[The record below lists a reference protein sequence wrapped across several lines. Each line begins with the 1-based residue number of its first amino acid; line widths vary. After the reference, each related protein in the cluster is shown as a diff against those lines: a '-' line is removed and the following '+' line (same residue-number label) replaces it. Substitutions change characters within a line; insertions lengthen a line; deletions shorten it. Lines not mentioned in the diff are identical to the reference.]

1 MSSFSSEQ
9 SSPHEGETSL
19 TTGTGLRLRVRPA
32 SAADEGALETFFE
45 HVTLEDLRFRFLS
58 AVQHVGHDQ
67 IAAMLRPD
75 REQTETFLAFEESG
89 TLVGVA
95 TLAADAQ
102 GETAEVAVSVHR
114 DWKAQGIGWSLL
126 RHVAQTA
133 RAWGILRLQSIESR
147 DNHAAIE
154 VERDLG
160 LPRRLIPAIPRSSS
174 WKPTLQEMP
183 PAGRE
188 CMHHQRHRTT
198 VSEQVNAWR

>member
-1 MSSFSSEQ
+1 MLS
-9 SSPHEGETSL
+9 SSPAQSNLQAGETSL
-19 TTGTGLRLRVRPA
+19 TTGTGLSLRVRPA
-32 SAADEGALETFFE
+32 TAADEDALETFFE
-45 HVTLEDLRFRFLS
+45 QVSLEDLRFRFLS

-67 IAAMLRPD
+67 IAAMLRAD
-75 REQTETFLAFEESG
+75 RDRTKTFLAYEEQG
-89 TLVGVA
+89 ALVGVA
-95 TLAADAQ
+95 TLAASAQ

-160 LPRRLIPAIPRSSS
+160 FTARAYPGD
-174 WKPTLQEMP
+174 PTLILVEADL
-183 PAGRE
+183 AGDAASG
-188 CMHHQRHRTT
+188 T
-198 VSEQVNAWR
+198 

>member
-1 MSSFSSEQ
+1 MPSFPPEQ
-9 SSPHEGETSL
+9 SSPQAGETSL

-32 SAADEGALETFFE
+32 IAADEGALETFFV

-67 IAAMLRPD
+67 IAAMLRAD
-75 REQTETFLAFEESG
+75 QARTETFLAYEENG

-95 TLAADAQ
+95 TLAADDT

-126 RHVAQTA
+126 RYVAQIA
-133 RAWGILRLQSIESR
+133 RAKGISRLQSIESR

-160 LPRRLIPAIPRSSS
+160 FSARAYPGD
-174 WKPTLQEMP
+174 PTLILVE
-183 PAGRE
+183 ADLRGGAASG
-188 CMHHQRHRTT
+188 T
-198 VSEQVNAWR
+198 

>member
-1 MSSFSSEQ
+1 MPSSPEQ
-9 SSPHEGETSL
+9 SSL

-32 SAADEGALETFFE
+32 GAPDEDLLESFFG

-67 IAAMLRPD
+67 IAAMLRAD
-75 REQTETFLAFEESG
+75 RERTETFLAYEENE

-95 TLAADAQ
+95 TLAADDT

-126 RHVAQTA
+126 RHAAQIA
-133 RAWGILRLQSIESR
+133 RARGILRLQSIESR

-160 LPRRLIPAIPRSSS
+160 FTARAYPGDPALILVEADLRGDAASG
-174 WKPTLQEMP
+174 T
-183 PAGRE
+183 
-188 CMHHQRHRTT
+188 
-198 VSEQVNAWR
+198 